1 MASRDSIVINCENDP
16 SVRFVD
22 EDMERI
28 QTTIKQLQT
37 TFAGLE
43 YDLHLKEGLTPN
55 ISDSID
61 CEIIWR
67 RNRTDDQQRSI
78 AADIDEDTHMDRNN
92 DEAGGRDH
100 SATGGTSSP
109 PSSTAQDLCLL
120 SPTRV
125 RDTSSSN
132 VTNRVQQANPSAIR
146 NMCLP
151 KHSTTSDGNPTTD
164 SSNTSVPNT
173 ALKKR
178 RICARC
184 GKY

>member
-1 MASRDSIVINCENDP
+1 MQK
-16 SVRFVD
+16 
-22 EDMERI
+22 I

-37 TFAGLE
+37 TFSDLE

-67 RNRTDDQQRSI
+67 RNRSDDQQRSI
-78 AADIDEDTHMDRNN
+78 TADVDEDTHMDRNH

-109 PSSTAQDLCLL
+109 PSSTAQDHCLL
-120 SPTRV
+120 SPPRG
-125 RDTSSSN
+125 RDTSSAN
-132 VTNRVQQANPSAIR
+132 VTNKVQQGNLSATR
-146 NMCLP
+146 NTCP
-151 KHSTTSDGNPTTD
+151 AKHSSAPDGNTASG
-164 SSNTSVPNT
+164 SSNTSIPNT